1 MQSVGR
7 LWLANIARGAWSG
20 ERAAVGWGYLGWG
33 KAPTP
38 SAARSSEERY
48 TQRDGA
54 AAAGAHGESDSAD
67 RDRKSERR

>member
-20 ERAAVGWGYLGWG
+20 ERAAVGWGIWDGG
-33 KAPTP
+33 KLPPHQRRDRARRDTRSAP
-38 SAARSSEERY
+38 
-48 TQRDGA
+48 
-54 AAAGAHGESDSAD
+54 GESDSAD

>member
-20 ERAAVGWGYLGWG
+20 ERASGGGMGVFGMGESSHPISGAIERGEIH
-33 KAPTP
+33 
-38 SAARSSEERY
+38 AARPP
-48 TQRDGA
+48 
-54 AAAGAHGESDSAD
+54 GESDSAD